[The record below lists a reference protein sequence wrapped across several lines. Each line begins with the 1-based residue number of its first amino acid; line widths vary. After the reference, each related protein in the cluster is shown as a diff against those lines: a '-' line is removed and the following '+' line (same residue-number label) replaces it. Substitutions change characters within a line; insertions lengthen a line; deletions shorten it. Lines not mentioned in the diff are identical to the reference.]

1 METSFLAHR
10 FPGYVLLGE
19 SVDPILHDVNNDGYF
34 RAALFSIKKKKK
46 KRERDDLFSSLFVL
60 DQTFA
65 FEAFCQ
71 VM

>member
-46 KRERDDLFSSLFVL
+46 RERDDLFSSLFVL